1 MNWIRNKQQWRD
13 YLLIT
18 LGTAV
23 MAVATSSIYDPA
35 GLVTGGFSGLAIV
48 IKQLSQMLFGKGVP
62 LWVTNLVLNIPLFL
76 FGIRMSRDFLVK
88 TIFGTLMNTFWIAV
102 LPVLQ
107 LVPDDRMLSAL
118 FGGVLMGA
126 GIGLVFIGNGT
137 TGGTDMMA
145 ALIQRK
151 LRHYSVAQV
160 MQVLDGIIVIAGIFV
175 FGIHASLYAIVAIYV
190 TTKVTDALM
199 EGMNYAKSAFIITAH
214 PEQVFDALITDP
226 PYASGGWKASEKNRT
241 TNQKYS
247 SMDKDNALPDFDGDQ
262 KDQRS
267 WTRWMAEWLSDA
279 RKVCKPGAPICLF
292 IDWRQYP
299 SITDAL
305 QWAGW
310 IWRGS
315 AVWDKMTSRPQRRA
329 GRL

>member
-118 FGGVLMGA
+118 FGGRSDGSRHRPRLHRKRYDGRNGYDGGSDPEKAAPLFRCTGYAGA
-126 GIGLVFIGNGT
+126 
-137 TGGTDMMA
+137 
-145 ALIQRK
+145 
-151 LRHYSVAQV
+151 
-160 MQVLDGIIVIAGIFV
+160 
-175 FGIHASLYAIVAIYV
+175 
-190 TTKVTDALM
+190 
-199 EGMNYAKSAFIITAH
+199 
-214 PEQVFDALITDP
+214 
-226 PYASGGWKASEKNRT
+226 
-241 TNQKYS
+241 
-247 SMDKDNALPDFDGDQ
+247 
-262 KDQRS
+262 
-267 WTRWMAEWLSDA
+267 
-279 RKVCKPGAPICLF
+279 
-292 IDWRQYP
+292 
-299 SITDAL
+299 
-305 QWAGW
+305 
-310 IWRGS
+310 
-315 AVWDKMTSRPQRRA
+315 
-329 GRL
+329 

>member
-175 FGIHASLYAIVAIYV
+175 FGIHASLYAIVAIEAPLQLGVGGVIGREVRTECRRYADGRRAAYTERANGLPYV
-190 TTKVTDALM
+190 LSVGEA
-199 EGMNYAKSAFIITAH
+199 
-214 PEQVFDALITDP
+214 QVFDLVRQERLVNDDKGVP
-226 PYASGGWKASEKNRT
+226 LVREPDSVYLQRV
-241 TNQKYS
+241 QKYHS
-247 SMDKDNALPDFDGDQ
+247 QL
-262 KDQRS
+262 
-267 WTRWMAEWLSDA
+267 
-279 RKVCKPGAPICLF
+279 
-292 IDWRQYP
+292 
-299 SITDAL
+299 
-305 QWAGW
+305 
-310 IWRGS
+310 
-315 AVWDKMTSRPQRRA
+315 
-329 GRL
+329 